1 MLMVTALKV
10 VSKMAKRVDSGDKS
24 ISNSKDQEILK
35 IYRSQQH
42 CQKLARMVVSMKD
55 SGSEI

>member
-1 MLMVTALKV
+1 MLMVTPLKV

-24 ISNSKDQEILK
+24 ISNSKGQEILK

-42 CQKLARMVVSMKD
+42 SQKLARMVGSMKD